1 MIMVLLNIFKLTLFN
16 PYKFKIKK
24 KKLFSMLCAT
34 KREANKKLHIYKMS
48 VTKMKMLI
56 WINKNIWKC
65 KIQIKKFT

>member
-1 MIMVLLNIFKLTLFN
+1 
-16 PYKFKIKK
+16 
-24 KKLFSMLCAT
+24 MLCAT